1 MRVTFLSKQ
10 KFIRKEGE
18 KGTISNPPEQKSKKK
33 KKKPRIQQS
42 YRMCKIETPS
52 K

>member
-33 KKKPRIQQS
+33 KKKAKNPA
-42 YRMCKIETPS
+42 KLPNV
-52 K
+52 

>member
-33 KKKPRIQQS
+33 KKAKNPA
-42 YRMCKIETPS
+42 KLPNV
-52 K
+52 

>member
-33 KKKPRIQQS
+33 KKSQES
-42 YRMCKIETPS
+42 S
-52 K
+52 KATECVK